1 MVTENGMIMMTAEEY
16 HALNMT
22 KNKVKELETSN
33 EMLRKAML
41 QLTGKGNTT
50 DIKVSRSDFVKMHDM
65 AVNEMFETN
74 SEENDVYGHNIT
86 VHWHGMYCSCSDG
99 ATPSNYIIPAI
110 ANCDEELDWEEE

>member
-1 MVTENGMIMMTAEEY
+1 MY
-16 HALNMT
+16 
-22 KNKVKELETSN
+22 
-33 EMLRKAML
+33 
-41 QLTGKGNTT
+41 
-50 DIKVSRSDFVKMHDM
+50 DM

-110 ANCDEELDWEEE
+110 VDCDNELDWKDE

>member
-1 MVTENGMIMMTAEEY
+1 MVTESGGMVIMTLGEY
-16 HALNMT
+16 HSLNVT
-22 KNKVKELETSN
+22 KNKIKELEKSN

-50 DIKVSRSDFVKMHDM
+50 DIKVSRSDFIKMHEM
-65 AVNEMFETN
+65 AVSEMFETN
-74 SEENDVYGHNIT
+74 SENNDINGYDIT

-110 ANCDEELDWEEE
+110 ADCDNELDLEE